1 MFKWWRRVF
10 PAVFHL
16 NIGLQYRSGETEMN
30 TALAILALLG
40 ERAPA
45 LTVDAIK
52 TYADIAHGEGGI
64 HKVRAT
70 LADLLQLVDH
80 AISSITPPTA

>member
-1 MFKWWRRVF
+1 
-10 PAVFHL
+10 
-16 NIGLQYRSGETEMN
+16 MN
-30 TALAILALLG
+30 AALALLALLG
-40 ERAPA
+40 ERAPT
-45 LTVDAIK
+45 LTVDAVK

-80 AISSITPPTA
+80 AIAGTTPPQS